1 MVLVLAVH
9 TVKEVSAKVSF
20 STILL
25 QDLVVNKKV
34 PAEFK
39 CRQVRIGADGL
50 GRGCGLALERGRI
63 RTRVLSVGCP
73 AAISYSLDTID

>member
-50 GRGCGLALERGRI
+50 GRGVRPGPGAEFER
-63 RTRVLSVGCP
+63 VHSAGCP
-73 AAISYSLDTID
+73 AAISYSLDAIV